1 MWHVSRGMWHMV
13 EGEDS
18 LKISAPQLLWF
29 WLHSVLKIH
38 NRRIIELIEQ
48 WMTKVFVEQPQ
59 LHQVC

>member
-13 EGEDS
+13 EGEHF

-29 WLHSVLKIH
+29 GQYSVLKI
-38 NRRIIELIEQ
+38 NNKRIIELIEQ

-59 LHQVC
+59 LHRVC